1 MDVFHIDSNI
11 SSSLVDDGTSGP
23 DDITEV
29 RFDAHSE
36 FNLIF
41 FDTPDDS
48 TTQGGFSNPDSVESI
63 GSIASSPP
71 PSITPITTSLLYQ
84 SAQQQ
89 CQSLLQN
96 VQATSSSSNPTSI
109 NQLQQQQQ
117 QQQQQHQQP
126 LPILVNNIKNGKPA
140 NCLLIKNNVSY
151 MQFLY
156 GCAILF
162 LLCLH
167 FLMHILQCNFSF
179 I

>member
-11 SSSLVDDGTSGP
+11 SSSLVDDGASGT

-71 PSITPITTSLLYQ
+71 PSITPITSSLYQ

-96 VQATSSSSNPTSI
+96 VQATSSTNPTSI
-109 NQLQQQQQ
+109 NQLQQKQQQ
-117 QQQQQHQQP
+117 QQQQQQQRQLTQP

-140 NCLLIKNNVSY
+140 SCLLIK
-151 MQFLY
+151 
-156 GCAILF
+156 
-162 LLCLH
+162 
-167 FLMHILQCNFSF
+167 
-179 I
+179 

>member
-71 PSITPITTSLLYQ
+71 PSITPITTSLYQ

-96 VQATSSSSNPTSI
+96 VQATSSSTNPTSI
-109 NQLQQQQQ
+109 NQLQQ

-140 NCLLIKNNVSY
+140 NCLLIK
-151 MQFLY
+151 
-156 GCAILF
+156 
-162 LLCLH
+162 
-167 FLMHILQCNFSF
+167 
-179 I
+179 

>member
-11 SSSLVDDGTSGP
+11 SSSLVDDGTSGT

-71 PSITPITTSLLYQ
+71 PSITPISSSSLYQ
-84 SAQQQ
+84 STQQQ

-96 VQATSSSSNPTSI
+96 VQATSSTNPTSI

-117 QQQQQHQQP
+117 QHQLPQP

-140 NCLLIKNNVSY
+140 IVAFLSNNVSCV
-151 MQFLY
+151 FCNSL
-156 GCAILF
+156 CFI
-162 LLCLH
+162 LCLPLPH
-167 FLMHILQCNFSF
+167 AHSAM
-179 I
+179 

>member
-1 MDVFHIDSNI
+1 MTMDVFHIDSNI

-63 GSIASSPP
+63 GSIAPSPP
-71 PSITPITTSLLYQ
+71 PSITPITSSLYQ

-96 VQATSSSSNPTSI
+96 PTSI
-109 NQLQQQQQ
+109 NQLQQ

-140 NCLLIKNNVSY
+140 SCLLIK
-151 MQFLY
+151 
-156 GCAILF
+156 
-162 LLCLH
+162 
-167 FLMHILQCNFSF
+167 
-179 I
+179 